1 MLEIPRTLEEITA
14 AWLTQAL
21 AEGGLPDARVARV
34 EPRTIGAGQGFM
46 GQLSQL
52 AITYESRPAHA
63 PTSLVAKLPTADP
76 GGQAM
81 GNMMGLWER
90 ESRFYADVAE
100 QVTVRVPRCYYNA
113 ARPEDTAYV
122 LLLEDLAP
130 LRAADQ
136 LDGASPV
143 QARRVLEE
151 LARFHASWWDDPRLA
166 TFDWMPRV
174 DGPLSQLIE
183 PMFAAGW
190 SGFLDRYRDR
200 IDPRTIGWAE
210 VFVSRI
216 GAWMQGYASESV
228 TIAHGDF
235 RLDNMLFGPD
245 GEFALIDWQMSM
257 CCPGQA
263 DVVYFLATNLTPDV
277 RREHEAD
284 LLRLYYDTLLREG
297 VDGSTYAFET
307 LSRGYREG
315 LVFYTVMLGSGLQQI
330 DPANPRGEAL
340 FDALVERAFTA
351 AAESGAG
358 EVLTR

>member
-136 LDGASPV
+136 LDGASRC
-143 QARRVLEE
+143 RR
-151 LARFHASWWDDPRLA
+151 
-166 TFDWMPRV
+166 
-174 DGPLSQLIE
+174 G
-183 PMFAAGW
+183 
-190 SGFLDRYRDR
+190 GF
-200 IDPRTIGWAE
+200 
-210 VFVSRI
+210 SR
-216 GAWMQGYASESV
+216 SS
-228 TIAHGDF
+228 
-235 RLDNMLFGPD
+235 P
-245 GEFALIDWQMSM
+245 
-257 CCPGQA
+257 
-263 DVVYFLATNLTPDV
+263 
-277 RREHEAD
+277 
-284 LLRLYYDTLLREG
+284 
-297 VDGSTYAFET
+297 
-307 LSRGYREG
+307 
-315 LVFYTVMLGSGLQQI
+315 
-330 DPANPRGEAL
+330 
-340 FDALVERAFTA
+340 AFTP
-351 AAESGAG
+351 AG
-358 EVLTR
+358 GTIRASRPSIGCPASTDPSVS